1 MGIKHLKKTCSLALG
16 DNGMTP
22 LEHTG
27 GYAVFAA
34 GGLEVHP
41 FAIEEIRTLSSGD
54 VVYNYD
60 RDEPPRKQL
69 FERKAI
75 EQLNTMLQAVVTEG
89 TGKAAQLD
97 YTYSVG
103 KTGTSS
109 AYRDAWFLGFTGQYV
124 TGVWFGND
132 DFTPMARVTGG
143 SFPAQTWKTYMM
155 AAHDTDNIPQ
165 IAGLPVHPVQA
176 AEQTRIAAAMAQN
189 AASNAE
195 IATPAPESVKDMSSA
210 TRQVLEKLSSMLK
223 DARPLTP
230 SDARPD
236 RAEAPTASK
245 PSLASAV
252 NAGDAEPSAEPQT
265 ALSAGDDASAA
276 TPH

>member
-1 MGIKHLKKTCSLALG
+1 
-16 DNGMTP
+16 MTP

-41 FAIEEIRTLSSGD
+41 YAVEEIRTLSGGD
-54 VVYNYD
+54 LVYNHE
-60 RDEPPRKQL
+60 RDEPPRKQI
-69 FERKAI
+69 FDREVI
-75 EQLNTMLQAVVTEG
+75 SQLNTMLQAVVLEG

-97 YTYSVG
+97 YTYSAG

-124 TGVWFGND
+124 TGVWLGND

-165 IAGLPVHPVQA
+165 IAGLPLHPRQE
-176 AEQTRIAAAMAQN
+176 AEQARIAAAMAQN
-189 AASNAE
+189 AAANPEVVA
-195 IATPAPESVKDMSSA
+195 APPESVKDMSAA

-223 DARPLTP
+223 DARPVSP
-230 SDARPD
+230 SDSRPD
-236 RAEAPTASK
+236 RAEAPGAQSPASPK
-245 PSLASAV
+245 PSLTADA
-252 NAGDAEPSAEPQT
+252 NADGTPSGDGPAPAEPQT
-265 ALSAGDDASAA
+265 ARRDDGA
-276 TPH
+276 TSPH